1 MRKALFLTLVPL
13 LLAEGCSKPKEV
25 PREPLRH
32 PGSTLEAKVR
42 LDEIHC
48 YQSGISPEYRALLDT
63 ISWAEGA
70 DYDTLYGGKT
80 FADLSR
86 HPSIEVTKWGHTST
100 AAGRYQIVKRTA
112 RMLKEKGLLQSME
125 PDEQDKAAIYLF
137 EQKGINQRMIEDAI
151 VLGDFAEVWDR
162 LAPIWASFPTST
174 NPGGKYGQA
183 HIPARELKQQ
193 FYLFYAEERKNP
205 CEKNVY

>member
-1 MRKALFLTLVPL
+1 MKKTLFLALVPL
-13 LLAEGCSKPKEV
+13 LLAEGCSKSKEL
-25 PREPLRH
+25 PREPLRR
-32 PGSTLEAKVR
+32 PQQTLEAKVR

-48 YQSGISPEYRALLDT
+48 YQSEVSPEYRALLDT

-80 FADLSR
+80 FTDLSR
-86 HPSIEVTKWGHTST
+86 HPEIEVTKWGHTST
-100 AAGRYQIVKRTA
+100 AAGRYQIVQKTA
-112 RMLKEKGLLQSME
+112 RMLQEKGLLKSME

-137 EQKGINQRMIEDAI
+137 ERKGINQRMIDEAI
-151 VLGDFAEVWDR
+151 ALGDFSDVWDR

-174 NPGGKYGQA
+174 NPKGKYGQA
-183 HIPARELKQQ
+183 HISARELKQQ
-193 FYLFYAEERKNP
+193 FYQFYAKERGDP